1 MSIEVKCSKGLRD
14 FVLKNIYSSRKITIV
29 SPWISEETAKILIDL
44 TSLGVEVGLITT
56 NDPLPS
62 HVKGLSML
70 INVERRVKKSG
81 RPRLAVLG
89 VLLFVIGIPLLILPP
104 VGLPILSFGLFL
116 YLKYKPVYEELY
128 YSRLKELLVTSSKL
142 HAKLILT
149 ENAIGLGSLNFTEA
163 GLTSNIECFIWITD
177 QSIYNKIVEDINTLK
192 NMLQKEVIDYRL
204 VYIMSRQMRRSKRR

>member
-70 INVERRVKKSG
+70 INVERRVKKPG

-104 VGLPILSFGLFL
+104 VGLPILSLGLFL

-128 YSRLKELLVTSSKL
+128 YSKLKELLVTSSKL

-204 VYIMSRQMRRSKRR
+204 VYIMSRQMRRPRRR

>member
-44 TSLGVEVGLITT
+44 TSVGVEVGLITT

-70 INVERRVKKSG
+70 INVERKVKKSG

-192 NMLQKEVIDYRL
+192 NMLQKEVIDYKL
-204 VYIMSRQMRRSKRR
+204 VYIMSRQMRRRRRR

>member
-1 MSIEVKCSKGLRD
+1 
-14 FVLKNIYSSRKITIV
+14 
-29 SPWISEETAKILIDL
+29 
-44 TSLGVEVGLITT
+44 
-56 NDPLPS
+56 
-62 HVKGLSML
+62 ML
-70 INVERRVKKSG
+70 INVERRVKKPG
-81 RPRLAVLG
+81 RLGLAVLG

-177 QSIYNKIVEDINTLK
+177 QSIYNKIVEEIDTLK

>member
-70 INVERRVKKSG
+70 INVERKVKKSG

-192 NMLQKEVIDYRL
+192 NMLQKEVIDYKL
-204 VYIMSRQMRRSKRR
+204 VYIMSRQMRRRRRR

>member
-1 MSIEVKCSKGLRD
+1 MLRKE
-14 FVLKNIYSSRKITIV
+14 LKK
-29 SPWISEETAKILIDL
+29 P
-44 TSLGVEVGLITT
+44 
-56 NDPLPS
+56 
-62 HVKGLSML
+62 
-70 INVERRVKKSG
+70 G
-81 RPRLAVLG
+81 RPRLAILG

-104 VGLPILSFGLFL
+104 IGLPVLSFGLFL

-192 NMLQKEVIDYRL
+192 KYATKRGYRL
-204 VYIMSRQMRRSKRR
+204 